1 MENKSKHGH
10 KTIYLFQENIKKY
23 FFLGYGKD
31 FLVKPHKKKK
41 NTQSKQQKEKQSL
54 KIKSSLGDSRT
65 MSNTFTFAL

>member
-31 FLVKPHKKKK
+31 FLVKPQKKKK